1 MKTLII
7 YDSAGN
13 ILFTKSPVEE
23 DAFGC
28 IIADIPTDRQPLKVV
43 DGEVILDDTEEIKA
57 LKQRLEEISK
67 EECNLKQEL
76 LEKELGGL
84 L

>member
-23 DAFGC
+23 DGFGC
-28 IIADIPTDRQPLKVV
+28 IIADVPTDRQPLKVV
-43 DGEVILDDTEEIKA
+43 DGEVILDDTEEVKA
-57 LKQRLEEISK
+57 LKQRLEAINN
-67 EECNLKQEL
+67 EEYNIKQEL

>member
-7 YDSAGN
+7 YNSEGD

-28 IIADIPTDRQPLKVV
+28 IISDVPTDRQPLKVV
-43 DGEVILDDTEEIKA
+43 DGEVILDDTEEVKA
-57 LKQRLEEISK
+57 LKQRLEAINN
-67 EECNLKQEL
+67 EEYTIKQEL

>member
-13 ILFTKSPVEE
+13 ILFTKSPVED
-23 DAFGC
+23 DAYGC
-28 IIADIPTDRQPLKVV
+28 IVANIPTDRQALKVV
-43 DGEVILDDTEEIKA
+43 DGVVILDDTEEVKA
-57 LKQRLEEISK
+57 IKQRLEAISK
-67 EECNLKQEL
+67 EECDLKQEL

-84 L
+84 